1 MSNRIKVFTPNASN
15 QVKIVQGEQTT
26 VKVISTGPQGPPGP
40 SSTFIGGNI
49 ENDVE
54 VSGSFTFLGTSG
66 PKPQSFIKIDEGMT
80 VTGSHY
86 SASIQHT
93 ASFGRLEIAGDSLL
107 QGNVTIGGNISIGDA
122 NTDSLT
128 ISSDLSSSIIP
139 DIDGTFDLG
148 TTTKNWKFGYIE
160 QVTSTHVTASGN
172 ISGSAT
178 STGSFG
184 RVETSVIGGLSP
196 LRVESDNFKVD
207 ANGSITFSGNI
218 SGSSTTTGSFDN
230 LRVSGLSVP
239 DIKVMSS
246 SLSSRITE
254 DSSSISTRITNAT
267 ASIAGL
273 KTDSGSFSTRITNA
287 TSSIAGLKTDSGS
300 FSTRITNATASIAG
314 LKTDSGSF
322 STRITNATASIAGL
336 KTDSGSFSSRI
347 TNDSSSI
354 STRLTTEESNVDT
367 LQSRVGQSLNVS
379 DAPTFGGLT
388 IQGTLT
394 AQNYV
399 ISSSITTMSIAQ
411 SSGSTIFGDTQDD
424 THEFTGSLNI
434 TGSVSALNYSGIFNG
449 ALSSS
454 AQISSDISGSFTSVS
469 SSFDTRLTNATA
481 SIQGLKT
488 DSGSFSTRI
497 TNATASIAG
506 LKTDSGSFSTRITN
520 ATASIAGLKT
530 DSGSFSTRLTTEEA
544 NVDALQTDS
553 GSFSTRITNATAS
566 IAGLK
571 TDSGS
576 FSTRITNATA
586 SIAGLKTDSGSFSTR
601 ITTIETNAGGQAL
614 NTTDSPT
621 FAGLTTTG
629 DVVVQ
634 GTLTAETYIVSS
646 SVTNMSVQQ
655 ASGSTIFG
663 DSLDDTHQI
672 TGSLSVTGS
681 VTAVSFIGDGSQLTG
696 ITSVTTESIQ
706 NLKAGIISGSSQLP
720 SGIISGSS
728 QLPSGLVS
736 GSSQIVSISDNA
748 PSNPVQGDLWWKSN
762 DGNMYVYYDGY
773 WVISIDTT
781 TIIPSGTV
789 SGSSQITDVVT
800 QTYVS
805 QSAAAAGFGSSG
817 NFSLLDLETAVVD
830 SNTTSILDITFIT
843 DSNGDL
849 IKSSG

>member
-1 MSNRIKVFTPNASN
+1 
-15 QVKIVQGEQTT
+15 
-26 VKVISTGPQGPPGP
+26 
-40 SSTFIGGNI
+40 
-49 ENDVE
+49 
-54 VSGSFTFLGTSG
+54 
-66 PKPQSFIKIDEGMT
+66 
-80 VTGSHY
+80 
-86 SASIQHT
+86 
-93 ASFGRLEIAGDSLL
+93 
-107 QGNVTIGGNISIGDA
+107 
-122 NTDSLT
+122 
-128 ISSDLSSSIIP
+128 
-139 DIDGTFDLG
+139 
-148 TTTKNWKFGYIE
+148 
-160 QVTSTHVTASGN
+160 
-172 ISGSAT
+172 
-178 STGSFG
+178 
-184 RVETSVIGGLSP
+184 
-196 LRVESDNFKVD
+196 
-207 ANGSITFSGNI
+207 
-218 SGSSTTTGSFDN
+218 
-230 LRVSGLSVP
+230 
-239 DIKVMSS
+239 
-246 SLSSRITE
+246 
-254 DSSSISTRITNAT
+254 
-267 ASIAGL
+267 
-273 KTDSGSFSTRITNA
+273 
-287 TSSIAGLKTDSGS
+287 
-300 FSTRITNATASIAG
+300 
-314 LKTDSGSF
+314 
-322 STRITNATASIAGL
+322 
-336 KTDSGSFSSRI
+336 
-347 TNDSSSI
+347 
-354 STRLTTEESNVDT
+354 
-367 LQSRVGQSLNVS
+367 
-379 DAPTFGGLT
+379 
-388 IQGTLT
+388 
-394 AQNYV
+394 
-399 ISSSITTMSIAQ
+399 MSIAQ

-424 THEFTGSLNI
+424 KHEFTGSLNI
-434 TGSVSALNYSGIFNG
+434 TGSVSALNYNGIFNG

-454 AQISSDISGSFTSVS
+454 AQISSDISGSFTSAS

-530 DSGSFSTRLTTEEA
+530 DSGSLSLRITNATSSIAGL
-544 NVDALQTDS
+544 VTDS

-576 FSTRITNATA
+576 FSTRLTTEEANVDALQIDSGSFSTRITNATASIADLKTDSGSFSARITNATA
-586 SIAGLKTDSGSFSTR
+586 SIAGLKTDSGSISTR
-601 ITTIETNAGGQAL
+601 ITAIETNAGGQAL
-614 NTTDSPT
+614 DTTDSPT

-646 SVTNMSVQQ
+646 SVTTMSVQQ

-805 QSAAAAGFGSSG
+805 SSAAAAGFGSGG